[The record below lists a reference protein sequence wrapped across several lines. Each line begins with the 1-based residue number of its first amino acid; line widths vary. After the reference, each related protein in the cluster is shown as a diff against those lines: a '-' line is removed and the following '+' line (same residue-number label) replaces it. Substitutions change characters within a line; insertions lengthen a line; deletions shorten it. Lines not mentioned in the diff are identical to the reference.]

1 MLRTMERIA
10 NEREKTV
17 AQVALNYIICKG
29 AIPIPG
35 ARTADQYV
43 DNMGALQWRLTDA
56 EVVEMEEVADNL
68 GFSFDGAGFKRSNA
82 KFVGYG
88 METWSL
94 T

>member
-1 MLRTMERIA
+1 
-10 NEREKTV
+10 
-17 AQVALNYIICKG
+17 
-29 AIPIPG
+29 
-35 ARTADQYV
+35 
-43 DNMGALQWRLTDA
+43 MGALQWCLTDA

>member
-1 MLRTMERIA
+1 
-10 NEREKTV
+10 
-17 AQVALNYIICKG
+17 
-29 AIPIPG
+29 
-35 ARTADQYV
+35 
-43 DNMGALQWRLTDA
+43 MGALEWRLTDA
-56 EVVEMEEVADNL
+56 EVSEMEIVADNL